1 MHLSPLQLS
10 SNSQVCISGD
20 VVVHEGAAIAPGVIL
35 RADPDSRISIAP
47 GACIGMGVIL
57 HARQGTL
64 EVGAGVILGAGVLI
78 VGSGAIGANA
88 CIGAASTIINPCID
102 KMQILPAGSLMGD
115 GSRQVT
121 AEAKPEPET
130 PAASTP
136 PVEPPVE
143 PPVAPPVAPP
153 VEPPVAPPV
162 APPVEPPVAPPVA
175 DRTKPQT
182 QPETASS
189 PESTATEQAPQPGEM
204 PTILYGQAHINR
216 LLGTL
221 FPHRQSLN
229 GPPENGQTFS
239 GGSE

>member
-102 KMQILPAGSLMGD
+102 KMQILPAGSLIGD

-136 PVEPPVE
+136 PV
-143 PPVAPPVAPP
+143 APP
-153 VEPPVAPPV
+153 VE
-162 APPVEPPVAPPVA
+162 PPVA

-229 GPPENGQTFS
+229 GPPENGKTFS